1 MLQSVYHTMY
11 NTDTLVLT
19 NRLSRKWGQ

>member
-1 MLQSVYHTMY
+1 MLESVYHTMY
-11 NTDTLVLT
+11 NTDTPVSI